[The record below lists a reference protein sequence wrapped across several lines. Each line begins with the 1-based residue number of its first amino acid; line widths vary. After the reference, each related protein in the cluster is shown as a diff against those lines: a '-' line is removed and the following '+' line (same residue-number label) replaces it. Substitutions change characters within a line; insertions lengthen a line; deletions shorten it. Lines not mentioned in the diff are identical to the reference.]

1 MVNTM
6 RKNNLKIISCFLCA
20 LLSLTLL
27 AFALPASPL
36 LQHSSTASFVWG
48 AQFEVVGYDAARPA
62 LTNFPVL
69 VRIANDSPSGFSY
82 SQMQLQ
88 DGDDLCFVGM
98 DGTGLPFEIDTW
110 DPRGTSL
117 VWVALPIMTNG
128 TQFVMCWGSKTS
140 GKAVCAD
147 NPFADYKG
155 VWHLNSVDP
164 ADSSPSGYNGTHRTD
179 NLSVVDGLVGAAV
192 NVPRTSDS
200 DGITCGQGPTYSAL
214 AEGFTIE
221 GWCRP
226 TQYSGLG
233 NGAAMFG
240 ETGFVSLRIY
250 SATRVT
256 LTTPGRSDHH
266 MDFESGVLP
275 AAKTWWH
282 FAATFKRKTDG
293 NGLNFYVNGQL
304 LKSLDSSN
312 ISNTTVATELL
323 LGNNQWDQAFK
334 GDLDEMRLSAS
345 IRSAD
350 WIAADYATQSEPAFL
365 TAGTA
370 GLLDA
375 GAPMVSDPA
384 IVRNADG
391 SFTVSV
397 VVSSNDAASV
407 SCVLDDGGMF
417 PMTTADMSLPKTYAA
432 TLSGLAPN
440 TTFAYSV
447 QTVANTALSGTNVL
461 SGPLAFYTGD
471 LSVEKIADGDE
482 DGLVPGVFRISR
494 GDAANDLVVDF
505 EVGGTAVEGRSYQVL
520 AHTATIPAGTNA
532 VDVAIHPLIDPLD
545 QSMTVDL
552 TLLPGLYGVSASA
565 GSASLTIT
573 NLTLSGDSNTWIAE
587 DAGLASDGSNWSF
600 GHAPRAY
607 EHVLFDGRFSNAD
620 CEWDDTATH
629 EVAAWTQTS
638 GYTGTVT
645 VCTVFPGKGD
655 FECLIVAGAMTIDAG
670 SVTHPQSR
678 RMDQCHDNT
687 WDWLGD
693 LKANETYRLRVSAGS
708 LHVGADGLIDARGKG
723 YYVTDGGSRMRGCS
737 HGGRLNADSPPC
749 YGDPREPI
757 HIGLPFH
764 AGANHVNGKGGGA
777 VYLVVSGAAVV
788 DGIIRAD
795 AWDASVPTTYSER
808 AGAMGAAGSVF
819 LRADTLS
826 GTGRITAIGS
836 GATEEGLSFPD
847 LEGRATLTD
856 GHYKGTGGRVAIVTR
871 EPVDRS
877 TFGAISAEGS
887 WMGSP
892 DHSWTARQG
901 GGSGTVVFIDETRPN
916 GLLVVAQQANA
927 AAPSLDLELDGKYST
942 FWRCPAV
949 TDEGDWTFDAIEFG
963 HRGFLRVPAGTRLTL
978 PGGLASCY
986 GTETSV
992 DAIGGLRYEG
1002 GMLDIGDGD
1011 QTISGNW
1018 MFVPWTNFVFQAS
1031 VFVTNGAA
1039 IGFHPLTNNRGTN
1052 PDLIPICS
1060 AEIRGDLTIATNGY
1074 LRAKDCGV
1082 VKESETNE
1090 TGFASP
1096 LLGSHSHGGR
1106 SVYLGRDPDGRMI
1119 SQAYDSV
1126 FDPRF
1131 PGCSASSISGQQ
1143 CGGVIRLV
1151 VDGTL
1156 TLDGTATVSGGP
1168 EERSSSSK
1176 PVAGGAGGALSL
1188 EAGRFAGT
1196 GTIQANGGNRDDYDG
1211 PGGRIAIRLSAPG
1224 ADFTA
1229 FTGRIEAGGGSWW
1242 KGGTNILHDAS
1253 AGTVY
1258 LETAA
1263 DGDKCGIIRI
1273 AMDPLNIA
1281 YIEGTKDKRT
1291 PHDNTNTTEMVS
1303 LGYGGDDPRDYK
1315 HVRYEIAD
1323 YGRAAVNADVKVRSV
1338 LLADNTAAL
1347 DLEGHELTVKEF
1359 YWVSGAGAGTTTNHL
1374 RSGKYS
1380 AARLSELGISSV
1392 EDSSPEKSGK
1402 IVVNRGKLTLTIR

>member
-1 MVNTM
+1 M
-6 RKNNLKIISCFLCA
+6 RIRKFHICRALVSFLFA
-20 LLSLTLL
+20 SL
-27 AFALPASPL
+27 AFALPASPS

-69 VRIANDSPSGFSY
+69 VRIANDLPSGFSY

-98 DGTGLPFEIDTW
+98 DGAGLPFEIDMW
-110 DPRGTSL
+110 DPQGTSL
-117 VWVALPIMTNG
+117 VWVMLPIMTNG
-128 TQFVMCWGSKTS
+128 TQFVMCWGSTTS
-140 GKAVCAD
+140 GKTVCAD

-164 ADSSPSGYNGTHRTD
+164 VDSSPNGYNGTHRTD

-192 NVPRTSDS
+192 NVPRTSDG
-200 DGITCGQGPTYSAL
+200 DGITCGRGPTHSAL

-250 SATRVT
+250 STTRVT

-266 MDFESGVLP
+266 MDFDSGVLP

-282 FAATFKRKTDG
+282 FAATFKRRTDG

-304 LKSLDSSN
+304 VKSLGSSN
-312 ISNTTVATELL
+312 ISNTTDATELF

-350 WIAADYATQSEPAFL
+350 WIAADYATQSDPAFL
-365 TAGTA
+365 TAGEA

-391 SFTVSV
+391 TFMVSV

-407 SCVLDDGGMF
+407 SCVLNDGGMF
-417 PMTTADMSLPKTYAA
+417 PMTTADTSLPKTYAA
-432 TLSGLAPN
+432 TLSGLAPG

-447 QTVANTALSGTNVL
+447 QVVAETSLGGTNVL

-494 GDAANDLVVDF
+494 ADVANDLVVDF
-505 EVGGTAVEGRSYQVL
+505 EMGGTAVEGRSYQTM

-545 QSMTVDL
+545 QSTTVEL
-552 TLLPGLYGVSASA
+552 TLSPGLYGVSASA
-565 GSASLTIT
+565 GSASLAIT
-573 NLTLSGDSNTWIAE
+573 NLTLSADRNTWIA
-587 DAGLASDGSNWSF
+587 AGAGSASVGSNWSF
-600 GHAPRAY
+600 GHAPRAG

-620 CEWDDTATH
+620 CEWDESAAH

-645 VCTVFPGKGD
+645 VCTVFPGKGA
-655 FECLIVAGAMTIDAG
+655 FTSLVVTGAMTIDAG

-678 RMDQCHDNT
+678 TMTGYHRED

-708 LHVGADGLIDARGKG
+708 LHIGADGLIDARGKG

-737 HGGRLNADSPPC
+737 HGGRFNSVSPPC

-764 AGANHVNGKGGGA
+764 ASSNKTNGKGGGA
-777 VYLVVSGAAVV
+777 VYLTVAGAAVV
-788 DGIIRAD
+788 DGTIRVD
-795 AWDASVPTTYSER
+795 AWDASSGFDKDGDFG
-808 AGAMGAAGSVF
+808 GAMGAAGSVF

-826 GTGRITAIGS
+826 GTGRITAKGT
-836 GATEEGLSFPD
+836 GPGEEGITYESSGFNINS
-847 LEGRATLTD
+847 ENN
-856 GHYKGTGGRVAIVTR
+856 YKGTGGRIAIVTR

-877 TFGAISAEGS
+877 TFDAISAEGS
-887 WMGSP
+887 WMGTPTS
-892 DHSWTARQG
+892 SWAARHG
-901 GGSGTVVFIDETRPN
+901 GGSGTVVFIDAIRTN

-927 AAPSLDLELDGKYST
+927 IAPSLDPGYPT
-942 FWRCPAV
+942 FWRCPSV

-963 HRGFLRVPAGTRLTL
+963 HRGFLRVPEGMRLTL

-1002 GMLDIGDGD
+1002 GTLDIGDGD
-1011 QTISGNW
+1011 QTITGNW

-1031 VFVTNGAA
+1031 VVVTNGAA
-1039 IGFHPLTNNRGTN
+1039 IGFHPLTDNRDTGAGSAVF
-1052 PDLIPICS
+1052 PICS
-1060 AEIRGDLTIATNGY
+1060 AEIRGDLTIATDGY
-1074 LRAKDCGV
+1074 LCATDCGV

-1096 LLGSHSHGGR
+1096 MLGSHSHGGR
-1106 SVYLGRDPDGRMI
+1106 SVYLGRDPDGRMV

-1126 FDPRF
+1126 FDPCL
-1131 PGCSASSISGQQ
+1131 PGCSVVSISGQR
-1143 CGGVIRLV
+1143 CGGVIRLA

-1156 TLDGTATVSGGP
+1156 TIDGTATVSGGP
-1168 EERSSSSK
+1168 EKRASSSK
-1176 PVAGGAGGALSL
+1176 PVAGGAGGAMSL
-1188 EAGRFAGT
+1188 AAGRFAGA
-1196 GTIQANGGNRDDYDG
+1196 GTIQANGGNRDEYDG

-1224 ADFTA
+1224 ADFSA
-1229 FTGRIEAGGGSWW
+1229 FTGSIEAGGGSWW
-1242 KGGTNILHDAS
+1242 KGGTNVLHDAS

-1273 AMDPLNIA
+1273 AMDPLNID
-1281 YIEGTKDKRT
+1281 YILGNQDKKT
-1291 PHDNTNTTEMVS
+1291 LHDNTNTTEMVS

-1315 HVRYEIAD
+1315 HVRYIIAD

-1347 DLEGHELTVKEF
+1347 DLEGHKLTVKEF
-1359 YWVSGAGAGTTTNHL
+1359 YWVSGADAGTTTNHL
-1374 RSGKYS
+1374 RGGEYS
-1380 AARLSELGISSV
+1380 AARLSELGISRV